1 MYLYFTTW
9 SLVMDQVH
17 EVLAEFCITKIV
29 LNKPDNFQMFGESV
43 IHVCS
48 IPVLKM
54 LVIHFTTTQ
63 VSPSE
68 IGIVWLMPLLVLE
81 ACRTQRTKPDNNSTC
96 LQSLKYV
103 ADWCT
108 KTLPAY
114 SEKWLSQT
122 MTATNIWKYSQRKEI
137 SLFIFSPVRFS
148 MYFCLLIF
156 LTIYFR
162 LNLSW
167 NSGLTDRY
175 PTNLLHKYTH
185 THTHKH
191 VCMLALCHPSFFW
204 SLLEKDESL
213 CCSCPIIQLHF

>member
-1 MYLYFTTW
+1 
-9 SLVMDQVH
+9 
-17 EVLAEFCITKIV
+17 
-29 LNKPDNFQMFGESV
+29 MFGESV

-63 VSPSE
+63 VCPSE

-81 ACRTQRTKPDNNSTC
+81 ACRTQRRTKPENTSTC

-137 SLFIFSPVRFS
+137 SLFIFSPVHFS

-185 THTHKH
+185 THTQIYIQT
-191 VCMLALCHPSFFW
+191 CMCVSSVSSFIFLV
-204 SLLEKDESL
+204 SLRKRWILML
-213 CCSCPIIQLHF
+213 